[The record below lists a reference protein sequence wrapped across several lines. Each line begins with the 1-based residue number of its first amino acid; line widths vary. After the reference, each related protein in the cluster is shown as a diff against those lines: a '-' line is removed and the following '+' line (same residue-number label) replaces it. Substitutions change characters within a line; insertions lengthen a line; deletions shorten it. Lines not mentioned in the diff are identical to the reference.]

1 MKKGK
6 EWNSIYYKRQEQKKK
21 NAHIVCKEK
30 QVKEYQKVE
39 DSGYLWAVTC
49 DWEVTIVWVY
59 RVLGWC
65 DRHSFISK
73 SV

>member
-6 EWNSIYYKRQEQKKK
+6 EWNSIYYKRQEQKK

>member
-1 MKKGK
+1 MWKRERNETQFTIKGK
-6 EWNSIYYKRQEQKKK
+6 NRKK